1 MTVSLCVIA
10 YNEEEHIS
18 GLLDDISQQTY
29 PHDLTEIIFV
39 DNGSTDTTPA
49 LLSNFE
55 RFNREFLRVC
65 IRTQD
70 KSNQA
75 HGWNTALCSAMGDII
90 IRVDAHARIPMD
102 FVEMCVMEIE
112 NGEDIVGGG
121 RPCITYHK
129 NEWTTTLLAA
139 EECLFGSSIM
149 GYRRKQNEKKYMNS
163 LFHAAYRREVFEKV
177 GGFNEFLGRTEDN
190 ELHYRMRKR
199 GYRFACCP
207 SISSNQYIRESFK
220 SMLRQKFSNGYWI
233 GITTFVSPGCLSIL
247 HFAPFCLLLGLI
259 VFICMAIGGVSAPL
273 KLLLAV
279 YLIFDAVIT
288 ITALNFEGINK
299 YKPLLFLMF
308 PALHLVYGAGTLCG
322 LVYAIPWKASHPTAA
337 AKKEIR
343 RVKRAVR
350 SNTIKE
356 DDLDDLY

>member
-10 YNEEEHIS
+10 YNEEERIG
-18 GLLDDISQQTY
+18 GLLEDIAYQSY

-49 LLSNFE
+49 LLSTFE
-55 RFNREFLRVC
+55 RTHKSFLRVC

-75 HGWNTALCSAMGDII
+75 KGWNTALCSAMGDII
-90 IRVDAHARIPMD
+90 IRIDAHARIPED
-102 FVEMCVMEIE
+102 YVEQCVLEIE

-121 RPCITYHK
+121 RPCIAYHK
-129 NEWTTTLLAA
+129 NEWSSTLLAA
-139 EECLFGSSIM
+139 EECMFGSSIM
-149 GYRRKQNEKKYMNS
+149 GYRRRQTQKKYMNS

-190 ELHYRMRKR
+190 ELHYRMRQK
-199 GYRFACCP
+199 GYKFACCP

-220 SMLRQKFSNGYWI
+220 GMVRQKFANGYWI
-233 GITTFVSPGCLSIL
+233 GLTTFVCPQCLSVL
-247 HFAPFCLLLGLI
+247 HFAPFGLLFCLLWFTVLAAQGHASPLELLLMLYFIFDVLI
-259 VFICMAIGGVSAPL
+259 TVSAF
-273 KLLLAV
+273 KTEGFTKKKFLLL
-279 YLIFDAVIT
+279 
-288 ITALNFEGINK
+288 
-299 YKPLLFLMF
+299 LMF
-308 PALHLVYGAGTLCG
+308 PALHLSYGAGTLGG
-322 LVYAIPWKASHPTAA
+322 LLLGIPWKAKHPSKE

-350 SNTIKE
+350 NNTIKE
-356 DDLDDLY
+356 DDLEW